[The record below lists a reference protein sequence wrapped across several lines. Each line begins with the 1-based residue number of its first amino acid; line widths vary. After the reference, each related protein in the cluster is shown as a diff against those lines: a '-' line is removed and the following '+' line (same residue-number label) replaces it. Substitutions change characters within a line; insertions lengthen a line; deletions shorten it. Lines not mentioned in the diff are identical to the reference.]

1 MDVYLTDPELLREE
15 NLFAPHQES
24 YAVLEGSTF
33 DIRTYVDVTEDED
46 MPQIPPS
53 C

>member
-1 MDVYLTDPELLREE
+1 MNVYLTDPELQREE

-24 YAVLEGSTF
+24 YAILEGSPF
-33 DIRTYVDVTEDED
+33 DIRTYVDVTEGED
-46 MPQIPPS
+46 IPQIPSS